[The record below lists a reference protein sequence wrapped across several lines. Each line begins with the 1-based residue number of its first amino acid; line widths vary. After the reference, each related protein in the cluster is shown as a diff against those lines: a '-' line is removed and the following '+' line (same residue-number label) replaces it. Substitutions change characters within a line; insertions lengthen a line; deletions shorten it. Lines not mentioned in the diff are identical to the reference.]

1 MRGGEAG
8 RTVFSLMPV
17 PIGNFVRDG
26 NEIMGIPTQAPIYA
40 ELECKRVGDAI
51 SVNVAELVID
61 EVGRQL
67 RH

>member
-1 MRGGEAG
+1 
-8 RTVFSLMPV
+8 MPV

>member
-1 MRGGEAG
+1 MRGGEVG
-8 RTVFSLMPV
+8 RTIFSLMPV

-26 NEIMGIPTQAPIYA
+26 NEIMGIPNQAPIYA

-51 SVNVAELVID
+51 SVNGTELVIE
-61 EVGRQL
+61 EVARQL